1 MRTIGSTA
9 IAIALA
15 TTIASAQTPP
25 TVPPAQTTPP
35 SQVTPPPPPVPPAQ
49 TTPAQPSPQ
58 AQTAPSSRPANM
70 PAAQVLTTLPANA
83 ATITH
88 WYKQIVYDLGDNRIG
103 DIEDVLVDHDAK
115 IVALMIGVGGFLGLG
130 EKHIAVPY
138 DTVHA
143 TTKDNNKFY
152 LVMNS
157 TKDSLK
163 NAAGYKYDRTS
174 MMWMPENAPA
184 TTGSSPSSPPPRR

>member
-1 MRTIGSTA
+1 MKQSSSNKGYKNMRTIGSTA

-35 SQVTPPPPPVPPAQ
+35 TQVTPPAPPVPPAQ

-88 WYKQIVYDLGDNRIG
+88 WYKQIVMTW
-103 DIEDVLVDHDAK
+103 VTTAS
-115 IVALMIGVGGFLGLG
+115 
-130 EKHIAVPY
+130 
-138 DTVHA
+138 A
-143 TTKDNNKFY
+143 T
-152 LVMNS
+152 L
-157 TKDSLK
+157 
-163 NAAGYKYDRTS
+163 RTC
-174 MMWMPENAPA
+174 
-184 TTGSSPSSPPPRR
+184 